1 MNGRIVV
8 TISICL
14 EMLTWQ
20 HTFGCHGGNAN
31 PSADDVKQILES
43 VGVDDD
49 GEQRQVASD

>member
-1 MNGRIVV
+1 MVV
-8 TISICL
+8 TMSIRL
-14 EMLTWQ
+14 EMHTWQ

-31 PSADDVKQILES
+31 PSADDVKQTLES